1 MGNFST
7 PPLSLPLSLALA
19 YTVAVVVVRL
29 DCALVRI
36 RAAEAR
42 VMNWV
47 LAAILN
53 RKLPEHAGILPT
65 AGVASGHVDFGI
77 ILKTLCSSEYIWKP
91 FLFFFFC
98 GH

>member
-19 YTVAVVVVRL
+19 YTVAVVLVRL
-29 DCALVRI
+29 DCALVRF

-42 VMNWV
+42 VMNCV

-53 RKLPEHAGILPT
+53 RKLPVHAGFIPT

-77 ILKTLCSSEYIWKP
+77 IIKKKPLLK
-91 FLFFFFC
+91 
-98 GH
+98 